1 MIIIQRIFPLFF
13 YIYKGKCYLSEGEL
27 TEVLYEEQN
36 VIRSELQL
44 FSNSKEKVDTCMNY
58 TRPPLAITIEPI
70 RGAFVDA
77 KKRDVKLRYLTEIT
91 KDNVSYCKELIP
103 LVDEMRHLDG
113 IKGNFMISEL
123 EYLAPIILFEKGKI
137 ASQIIYSNQ
146 KEIVEQ
152 HQYMFDT
159 LWNKAISAQ
168 QRIKEIEGG
177 VIGQEHYQT
186 RFLENPNE
194 VSEELKKITDTSED
208 DSWSIC
214 STFDGLL
221 MITCNKD
228 FEKMQGRLVDS
239 SRRGKNTRWVGT
251 INKNNIDLVKAY
263 LDLGMKIRHID
274 NMPPMN
280 FAISSKEL
288 YITIDEMKGGQIAKN
303 LLISNEPP
311 YIRHYISIF
320 EDLWNKSVPAE
331 EKIREIK
338 EGVVIGKTEVIQNP
352 QDIQQLFINMVK
364 SAKHEI
370 LLLLPTI
377 NAFYRKERIGIIE
390 LLKQA
395 SKREDNRVNVRILT
409 PTKDT
414 IEEKLQNMVAASEQR
429 DTKRENGG
437 EEEQQIKTKKKSFD
451 IRHIDVESTKEANAE
466 VFAEVARK
474 SAAVTTV
481 TIVVVDRKESLVIE
495 KKDDSKHNFIE
506 AVGMA
511 TYSNSKPTVLSYV
524 SIFENLWRQ
533 SELYQQLK
541 ESNKQLEQAN
551 DQLEKQD
558 KIQKEFI
565 NIAAHELRTPIQP
578 ILGLTQIIYPKLD
591 KDVSRYEKEKQKEM
605 LEVVIRNANRLQRLS
620 EDILDVTRIES
631 QNLNLK
637 LERLNLDEI
646 ISNAINDAK
655 RSHQIKDNVSL
666 LYQRD
671 KYDNNDSVFIQADR
685 GRLNQVISNLISNAI
700 KFTKEGSII
709 VNAKKEERENKV
721 IVSLKD
727 SGIGIDPEVL
737 PRLFQKFATK
747 SYQGTGLGLYISKSI
762 VEAHGGRMWAE
773 NNTDGKGAVF
783 YFTLPIIDRKEEKR
797 K

>member
-1 MIIIQRIFPLFF
+1 MIKCVRYSFIFTSHISILT
-13 YIYKGKCYLSEGEL
+13 EEVL
-27 TEVLYEEQN
+27 TEVLYGEQN

-44 FSNSKEKVDTCMNY
+44 FGNSKKKIDTCMNY
-58 TRPPLAITIEPI
+58 TRPPLAITIDPI
-70 RGAFVDA
+70 RGAISDA
-77 KKRDVKLRYLTEIT
+77 KKRGVKLRYLTDISR
-91 KDNVSYCKELIP
+91 DNASFCRELIS
-103 LVDEMRHLDG
+103 LVDEMRHLEG
-113 IKGNFMISEL
+113 INGNFMLSES

-146 KEIVEQ
+146 KELVDQ
-152 HQYMFDT
+152 HQYIFDT
-159 LWNKAISAQ
+159 LWNKGVSAE
-168 QRIKEIEGG
+168 QRIKEIKEG

-194 VSEELKKITDTSED
+194 VSEEIQNTINTSED

-221 MITCNKD
+221 MLTYNKD
-228 FEKMQGRLVDS
+228 FENMQGRLLDS
-239 SRRGKNTRWVGT
+239 TRRGNNTRWVGS
-251 INKNNIDLVKAY
+251 INKDNIQLVKAY
-263 LDLGMKIRHID
+263 LDLGMKIRHI
-274 NMPPMN
+274 NNIPPMN

-311 YIRHYISIF
+311 YIRYYNSIF

-331 EKIREIK
+331 QKVKEIE
-338 EGVVIGKTEVIQNP
+338 EGVILSKTEVIQSP
-352 QDIQQLFINMVK
+352 EDIQQLFIDMVK
-364 SAKHEI
+364 SANHEV
-370 LLLLPTI
+370 LLVLPTV
-377 NAFYRKERIGIIE
+377 NAFYRKERIGIMD

-395 SKREDNRVNVRILT
+395 AEREHGVNVRILT

-414 IEEKLQNMVAASEQR
+414 IEEKLQNIASASERR
-429 DTKRENGG
+429 DSKTEK
-437 EEEQQIKTKKKSFD
+437 EEQQIKIKKKSFD
-451 IRHIDVESTKEANAE
+451 VLGIDVQSTNENNVELLAG
-466 VFAEVARK
+466 VAKK
-474 SAAVTTV
+474 SAVTTV

-495 KKDDSKHNFIE
+495 KKDDSKQNFIE

-524 SIFENLWRQ
+524 SIFENLWRH

-551 DQLEKQD
+551 EQLKTHD
-558 KIQKEFI
+558 KTQKEFI

-578 ILGLTQIIYPKLD
+578 ILGLTQIIWSKID
-591 KDVSRYEKEKQKEM
+591 DDVSPYEKQKQKEM

-620 EDILDVTRIES
+620 EDILDVTRIDS

-646 ISNAINDAK
+646 ISNAINDAR
-655 RSHQIKDNVSL
+655 RSHEIKNVNLS
-666 LYQRD
+666 YQRD
-671 KYDNNDSVFIQADR
+671 KHDDDSMFVQADR
-685 GRLNQVISNLISNAI
+685 GRLNQVISNLINNAI
-700 KFTKEGSII
+700 KFTKEGSI
-709 VNAKKEERENKV
+709 VVSVKKEERENKV
-721 IVSLKD
+721 IVSVKD
-727 SGIGIDPEVL
+727 TGIGIHPEVL

-773 NNTDGKGAVF
+773 NNTDEKGAVF
-783 YFTLPIIDRKEEKR
+783 FFTLPMV
-797 K
+797 